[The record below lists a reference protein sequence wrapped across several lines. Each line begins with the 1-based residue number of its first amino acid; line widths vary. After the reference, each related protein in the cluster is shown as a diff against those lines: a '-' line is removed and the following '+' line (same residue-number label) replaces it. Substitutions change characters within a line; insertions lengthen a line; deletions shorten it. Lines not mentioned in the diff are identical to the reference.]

1 MDVPGITELAGR
13 VRTTLAGRIRV
24 PMAPGPIPAAVLLP
38 LFERDGEVRV
48 LFTKRT
54 EHLNHHRG
62 EISFPG
68 GVSHPDDASP
78 CETALRETWE
88 EIGISPDEVD
98 ILGELDDFYSVHD
111 YLVTPC
117 VGVIRGDR
125 PLVVNPDEI
134 ERIIVVPLKH
144 LLRPEVFRT
153 EDWTWR
159 GRTHPVH
166 FYRYMD
172 DEIWG
177 LTAAILSQ
185 FLNTIFPRP

>member
-13 VRTTLAGRIRV
+13 VRTTLAGRTRV

-88 EIGISPDEVD
+88 EIGIPPDEVD

-144 LLRPEVFRT
+144 LLRPEIFRT